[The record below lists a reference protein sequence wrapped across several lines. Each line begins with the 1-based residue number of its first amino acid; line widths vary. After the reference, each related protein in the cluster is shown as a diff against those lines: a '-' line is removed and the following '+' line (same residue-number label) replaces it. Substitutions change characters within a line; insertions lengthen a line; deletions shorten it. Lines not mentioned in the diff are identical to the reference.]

1 MVMFVL
7 GPGTFGDRQV
17 SAMLETYDPDGCQG
31 VLRSGRAST
40 QNAHSRDHRYSAGA
54 GFSGLPVSLLAGR
67 APGRQVLLSS
77 SKAGLRNR
85 LCSLRGRPE
94 LEATL
99 AAAFP
104 LPIQRVLPRLGP
116 RGRVGAG
123 EELQNLRDRRMSQG
137 RQRSDCRGNCEPA
150 CGARADL
157 RAEERKDL
165 QPFAL
170 QLVAPASCR
179 LSRGRLLDFKSLAW
193 DFRD

>member
-1 MVMFVL
+1 MFVL
-7 GPGTFGDRQV
+7 GKGTFGDRQV
-17 SAMLETYDPDGCQG
+17 SVMLETYDPDGCQG
-31 VLRSGRAST
+31 VRRSGCTST
-40 QNAHSRDHRYSAGA
+40 QNAHSRDRRYPAGA

-67 APGRQVLLSS
+67 APGRQVLHGS

-85 LCSLRGRPE
+85 LWSLRRRPE

-116 RGRVGAG
+116 RRRVGPG
-123 EELQNLRDRRMSQG
+123 EELQNLRDWGMSQG
-137 RQRSDCRGNCEPA
+137 RQRSDRRGNREPA

-165 QPFAL
+165 QPLAL
-170 QLVAPASCR
+170 QLT
-179 LSRGRLLDFKSLAW
+179 
-193 DFRD
+193 